1 MSRSIDPNV
10 PARASRHGRVAG
22 ARRWPRAAVGAVVVA
37 VLAGGVFMAV
47 NAATGTPPGHYA
59 RAAAGSA
66 TAARTPS
73 PRPRPAAALPVGTI
87 GGYAV
92 ADRSLLLVDQS
103 RLRAAGRRVLPT
115 LVRYPV
121 IPARAGAA
129 GSLARGLFPLVVFAP
144 GYLQCEGSYRSLLRA
159 WASAGYV
166 VAAVTFPRTS
176 CHASSPDEADLVN
189 QPGDMAYV
197 ISRLLVIS
205 GRKHGVLSGLVAPA
219 DIAVAGHSDGGD
231 TVAAIAAN
239 TCCLDH
245 KVAAAV
251 VLAGAEWPPMGGSY
265 FPKGTP
271 PILFVQGD
279 ADNINLP
286 ADSLMMYRADTTGPR
301 FYLDLFGAG
310 HLSPYEGRGLPEAV
324 VARVTTDFLDRYVAR
339 QLPAGAAMRRAGD
352 AAGLADL
359 VRGGHMPP

>member
-1 MSRSIDPNV
+1 
-10 PARASRHGRVAG
+10 
-22 ARRWPRAAVGAVVVA
+22 
-37 VLAGGVFMAV
+37 
-47 NAATGTPPGHYA
+47 
-59 RAAAGSA
+59 
-66 TAARTPS
+66 
-73 PRPRPAAALPVGTI
+73 
-87 GGYAV
+87 
-92 ADRSLLLVDQS
+92 
-103 RLRAAGRRVLPT
+103 
-115 LVRYPV
+115 
-121 IPARAGAA
+121 
-129 GSLARGLFPLVVFAP
+129 
-144 GYLQCEGSYRSLLRA
+144 
-159 WASAGYV
+159 
-166 VAAVTFPRTS
+166 
-176 CHASSPDEADLVN
+176 VN

-205 GRKHGVLSGLVAPA
+205 GRKHGVLSGLVDPA
-219 DIAVAGHSDGGD
+219 EVAVAGHSDGGD

-271 PILFVQGD
+271 PIMFVQGD

-286 ADSLMMYRADTTGPR
+286 ADSLMMYRADTGGPR

-310 HLSPYEGRGLPEAV
+310 HLSPYEGNGLPEAI

-339 QLPAGAAMRRAGD
+339 QHPAGTAMRRAGD

-359 VRGGHMPP
+359 VRGGHLPP